1 MNMQSENLNDRQS
14 PTRSGIAV
22 YNLKKSLIVKALII
36 AAIVL
41 FALMIVYVIRRYFYI
56 LDAYVYTGEFH
67 LLFIKNNLHA
77 AKLEHVTEY
86 FRPMSFFIALP
97 IFMAGTCY
105 VGLDSSSS
113 EHVLMQAAVHAFGG
127 PVSFLFGVLGF
138 FFLGLLSFGIGS
150 LILGDIVPL
159 LMKGRYAGYQV
170 RLKKPAFIFFPLV
183 FALPFVPVVLTAV
196 IGSVSRVPLTRILQ
210 CMLVGFIMRTLI
222 EMLI

>member
-1 MNMQSENLNDRQS
+1 MNMQSRSLNNRKS
-14 PTRSGIAV
+14 SIRPETTV
-22 YNLKKSLIVKALII
+22 YNLKKSLIVKAVII
-36 AAIVL
+36 AAIVF
-41 FALMIVYVIRRYFYI
+41 FALTVVYVIRRYFYI

-77 AKLEHVTEY
+77 AKLEHVIEY
-86 FRPMSFFIALP
+86 FKSMSFFMALP

-105 VGLDSSSS
+105 AGLVSSSS
-113 EHVLMQAAVHAFGG
+113 EHVLMQAAIHAFGG

-138 FFLGLLSFGIGS
+138 VFLGLLSFGTGS
-150 LILGDIVPL
+150 LILGDIIPL
-159 LMKGRYAGYQV
+159 LMKERHAGYQV
-170 RLKKPAFIFFPLV
+170 RLKKTALIFFPLV

-196 IGSVSRVPLTRILQ
+196 IGSISKVPLTKILQ

>member
-14 PTRSGIAV
+14 PTRPGTAI
-22 YNLKKSLIVKALII
+22 YNFKKSLIVKAVII
-36 AAIVL
+36 VAIVF
-41 FALMIVYVIRRYFYI
+41 FALTVVYVIRRYFYI

-77 AKLEHVTEY
+77 AKLEHVAEY
-86 FRPMSFFIALP
+86 FKPMSFFMALP

-105 VGLDSSSS
+105 TGLDPSSS
-113 EHVLMQAAVHAFGG
+113 EHVLMQAAIHAFGG

-138 FFLGLLSFGIGS
+138 VFLGLLSFSMGS

-159 LMKGRYAGYQV
+159 LMKERYAGYQV
-170 RLKKPAFIFFPLV
+170 KLKKPALIFFPLV
-183 FALPFVPVVLTAV
+183 FALPFVPIVLAAV
-196 IGSVSRVPLTRILQ
+196 IGSISKVPISRILQ